1 MRVPSN
7 STSKD
12 LPFLDRYFSE
22 KHDNFS
28 DLEGFLKTSRPTME
42 SQSSTPLGPPFM
54 YVMVRERVD
63 NYNPTL
69 GHVLG
74 FKKKY

>member
-1 MRVPSN
+1 MRTPSN

-12 LPFLDRYFSE
+12 LPFLDRYYSE

-28 DLEGFLKTSRPTME
+28 DMEAYLVASRPTME
-42 SQSSTPLGPPFM
+42 SQSSTPTGPPFM
-54 YVMVRERVD
+54 YVIVREKAD
-63 NYNPTL
+63 HHNPTL

-74 FKKKY
+74 FKAKY